1 MGLTHGN
8 HYVDRSFSYNPG
20 EDPYQNHEI
29 RLKITTAG
37 FVPVYGH
44 QGYDISYGLSEG
56 RDLVGSFS
64 HFTGPYGPFGF
75 WANLYHDRK

>member
-1 MGLTHGN
+1 MHRNLSFCLT
-8 HYVDRSFSYNPG
+8 V
-20 EDPYQNHEI
+20 
-29 RLKITTAG
+29 G

-44 QGYDISYGLSEG
+44 HGYDISYGLAEG
-56 RDLVGSFS
+56 RDLLGPFS

>member
-1 MGLTHGN
+1 MNMYKMVSPMHRNLSFCLT
-8 HYVDRSFSYNPG
+8 V
-20 EDPYQNHEI
+20 
-29 RLKITTAG
+29 G

-44 QGYDISYGLSEG
+44 HGYDISYGLAEG
-56 RDLVGSFS
+56 RDLLGPFS